1 MVIIRKF
8 LLLLVALCIIL
19 SLTACAGSGEVIK
32 DNIFVYND
40 NIQIF
45 YDDTSSGKL
54 ERTEIFLSENAVDS
68 LINSLA
74 AYSNM
79 LSDDTLKK
87 EFVCWYTV
95 KLDDATTLQIDAE
108 PISSGSSDL
117 TYMYVVQH
125 TTEPATLS
133 GTFIDCAI
141 IKQLKNAY
149 DEA

>member
-19 SLTACAGSGEVIK
+19 SLTACARSGEVIK

-45 YDDTSSGKL
+45 YDD
-54 ERTEIFLSENAVDS
+54 NAVDS

>member
-19 SLTACAGSGEVIK
+19 SLTACARSGEVIK

-87 EFVCWYTV
+87 EFVCWYNWMMRPHYKLMPNLSLLATV
-95 KLDDATTLQIDAE
+95 I
-108 PISSGSSDL
+108 
-117 TYMYVVQH
+117 
-125 TTEPATLS
+125 
-133 GTFIDCAI
+133 
-141 IKQLKNAY
+141 
-149 DEA
+149 

>member
-1 MVIIRKF
+1 MAGFGGIKKVKCAAAKPVF
-8 LLLLVALCIIL
+8 FCLCKKRIY
-19 SLTACAGSGEVIK
+19 S
-32 DNIFVYND
+32 
-40 NIQIF
+40 
-45 YDDTSSGKL
+45 
-54 ERTEIFLSENAVDS
+54 
-68 LINSLA
+68 A